1 MTIRTRLGLGFLAVA
16 IILVLPLLVALR
28 ALERLEDETIALRDN
43 EFAGSLLL
51 GRMRSDTDDLRQAE
65 TALLLFPSDTT
76 RNRIAADID
85 TLMMLT
91 DSLGH
96 YQLDSAARS
105 VRNAVQEV
113 ARYAPVEYE
122 FALARDT
129 AGAERTSQER
139 MLPAIIRIERTLAQ
153 AERSL
158 RQRTIGRVEQTA
170 EAGGAARQ
178 LSAVALVMA
187 ALLAGAI
194 AVGLTRSVS
203 HPVRD
208 LERGMAAVA
217 SGDFEHRLN
226 IGPGGGNEFGR
237 LAQSFQTM
245 SQQLAELDKLKAEF
259 VSVASHEL
267 KTPIN
272 VVIGYLQLFDEGVYG
287 PLTPKQREICRTLE
301 SQAQA
306 LSRLVK
312 QLLDVSRFD
321 AGGGRIDV
329 RRTDLRAFLDDLERA
344 FDVLARQRGIEF
356 RVTRGPDLPAEVV
369 WDADRMNEVMGNL
382 ISNAF
387 KFTERSGSV
396 ELSTETSGEVI
407 QIEVRDTGAG
417 ITAEELPFVFEKFYQ
432 AGNQEQAAQ
441 KGTGLGLAIAK
452 QIVEA
457 HGGMI
462 TAESSR
468 GVGTTFSL
476 TLPVVASGSMR
487 AVAPERV
494 TAEAAT

>member
-16 IILVLPLLVALR
+16 VILVLPLIVALR
-28 ALERLEDETIALRDN
+28 ALERLQDETIALRDN
-43 EFAGSLLL
+43 EFAASLLI
-51 GRMRSDTDDLRQAE
+51 GSMRSDTDDLRQAE
-65 TALLLFPSDTT
+65 TALLLFPNDTT
-76 RNRIAADID
+76 RDRMSAEID

-91 DSLGH
+91 DSLEH

-113 ARYAPVEYE
+113 AQHAPVEYAD
-122 FALARDT
+122 ALAQRT
-129 AGAERTSQER
+129 AAAERTSEGR
-139 MLPAIIRIERTLAQ
+139 MLPAITRIERTLAR

-158 RQRTIGRVEQTA
+158 RQRTIDRVEQTA
-170 EAGGAARQ
+170 AAGGAARR
-178 LSAVALVMA
+178 LSAVALVLA
-187 ALLAGAI
+187 GLLAGAI

-217 SGDFEHRLN
+217 SGDFAHRLT
-226 IGPGGGNEFGR
+226 IGRGGGNEFGR
-237 LAQSFQTM
+237 LAKSFETM
-245 SQQLAELDKLKAEF
+245 SGQLAELDKLKAEF

-287 PLTPKQREICRTLE
+287 ELTPKQREICRTLE
-301 SQAQA
+301 SQAQS
-306 LSRLVK
+306 LSRLVV

-321 AGGGRIDV
+321 AGGGRIDA
-329 RRTDLRAFLDDLERA
+329 RRMDLRHFLDDLERA
-344 FDVLARQRGIEF
+344 FDVLARQRDISF
-356 RVTRGPDLPAEVV
+356 RIVRGAELPTDVV
-369 WDADRMNEVMGNL
+369 WDEDRMNEVMGNL

-387 KFTERSGSV
+387 KFTERDGTV
-396 ELSTETSGEVI
+396 ELTAEASSEVV

-417 ITAEELPFVFEKFYQ
+417 ITPEELPFVFEKFYQ
-432 AGNQEQAAQ
+432 ARNQAQAAQ

-462 TAESSR
+462 VAESTR

-476 TLPVVASGSMR
+476 TLPVVAVTGLRVGESER
-487 AVAPERV
+487 LVPE
-494 TAEAAT
+494 ATS